1 MQRPRTPSKL
11 SDSLHHRLNSYAL
24 AASAAG
30 VSVRA
35 LSPPTGYL
43 LAAGTALVGV
53 FAFTE
58 PAEARIVYTPTRRN
72 VVCHGGSMCH
82 GTLNLNLNHGKSA
95 DFQLMCGA
103 EAGWWFG
110 LTVFAL
116 DSENMVWSSPGYRK
130 HVAAALSS
138 GAIIQSASNFRKDQS
153 LSMFWSSI
161 SSSGQHGPWVNVK
174 NRYLGLK
181 FLIKGKVHYGWA
193 RLSTPKQSFHG
204 QVWAT
209 LTGYAYETIP
219 NKPIIA
225 GKTHG
230 KDVVT
235 LEPGSLG
242 HLARGASA
250 VPAWRGANLAK

>member
-58 PAEARIVYTPTRRN
+58 PAEARIVYTPVHKN
-72 VVCHGGSMCH
+72 LVCHRTDGGCY
-82 GTLNLNLNHGKSA
+82 GTLKLNLNHGKSA
-95 DFQLMCGA
+95 DFQLQCTSAAVFLHEVSIFQVNSKNRIWSSSRYSDAAAALYKGA
-103 EAGWWFG
+103 VIQSGSHFLNDQA
-110 LTVFAL
+110 
-116 DSENMVWSSPGYRK
+116 SRMVWSSEGN
-130 HVAAALSS
+130 S
-138 GAIIQSASNFRKDQS
+138 GP
-153 LSMFWSSI
+153 
-161 SSSGQHGPWVNVK
+161 HGPWVYVQ

-181 FLIKGKVHYGWA
+181 FLIKGEVHYGWA